1 MNAAEQVKNFEV
13 ASKVA
18 TVVNL
23 FKAEFPDAK
32 ADLKPWAND
41 RDTRE
46 LVDPDSIDLGFHFP
60 GWSRSLQSRSILIQI
75 RFYTDSLTGD
85 RCVLG
90 VELAGFNHT
99 GKQWQL
105 STIDDWHFEGVA
117 HPNAASAEKLKHFCR
132 MVFELFT
139 GGDRATDASTDS

>member
-1 MNAAEQVKNFEV
+1 MNAAEQVKNFQL

-18 TVVNL
+18 AVVNL

-32 ADLKPWAND
+32 VDLRPWAND
-41 RDTRE
+41 EDTRE

-75 RFYTDSLTGD
+75 RFHPDPLTSTYRAVGI
-85 RCVLG
+85 
-90 VELAGFNHT
+90 ELAGFHHA

-105 STIDDWHFEGVA
+105 STIDCWKFVGKALPTETMG
-117 HPNAASAEKLKHFCR
+117 EKLKHFCR
-132 MVFELFT
+132 QVFELFNESNSQS
-139 GGDRATDASTDS
+139 A